1 MPTIEFNSQYVP
13 QNFLDIDSVG
23 NVCIEAVDE
32 EDGFYYYLL
41 IKTSLGTS
49 SIFQYGPVIPDLDQ
63 LPDNYSALYSRQ
75 NFNDRKILALIK
87 QWLNDRY
94 KRISS
99 AKIVDEQIFL
109 DNFRDI
115 TQVVR
120 DYGAEVY

>member
-49 SIFQYGPVIPDLDQ
+49 SIFQYGPIIPDLDQ
-63 LPDNYSALYSRQ
+63 LPDNYSTLYSRQ
-75 NFNDRKILALIK
+75 NFNDRKILAFIK

-99 AKIVDEQIFL
+99 AKIVDERVFL